1 MRLRTRIM
9 GRRMGPIL
17 IFTTI
22 VTLVVAFAPAAN
34 AGSGYRS
41 KLLRMVNATRN
52 NRDLHRVRIDRSLS
66 RDALR
71 HTRRMIGEDLIYDPR
86 NLTTIL
92 QDEPWD
98 NVGASVVGCAD
109 SLRGLHRAFMH
120 HAAHR
125 VILLN
130 PQLRR
135 IGIGVVKVDHSSNA
149 CGRHWFWT
157 TELFYG

>member
-1 MRLRTRIM
+1 MTL
-9 GRRMGPIL
+9 
-17 IFTTI
+17 I
-22 VTLVVAFAPAAN
+22 VTLTTILTLSVAFAPAAR

-41 KLLRMVNATRN
+41 KLLRMVNATRSDH
-52 NRDLHRVRIDRSLS
+52 DLHRVRMDRSLT

-71 HTRRMIGEDLIYDPR
+71 HTRRMIDENAIYDPL

-98 NVGASVVGCAD
+98 DVGASVVGCAD
-109 SLRGLHRAFMH
+109 SVRGLHRAFMH

-125 VILLN
+125 DILLN
-130 PQLRR
+130 GRVRR
-135 IGIGVVKVDHSSNA
+135 IGIGVVKVDSSNA

>member
-1 MRLRTRIM
+1 LRTRS
-9 GRRMGPIL
+9 GRAHMTL
-17 IFTTI
+17 I
-22 VTLVVAFAPAAN
+22 VTLTTILTLSVAFAPAAR

-41 KLLRMVNATRN
+41 KLLRMVNATRSSH
-52 NRDLHRVRIDRSLS
+52 DLHRVRMDRSLT

-71 HTRRMIGEDLIYDPR
+71 HTRRMIDENAIYDPL

-98 NVGASVVGCAD
+98 DVGASVVGCAD

-125 VILLN
+125 DVLLN
-130 PQLRR
+130 GRVR
-135 IGIGVVKVDHSSNA
+135 WIGIGVVKVDSSNA

>member
-1 MRLRTRIM
+1 LRART
-9 GRRMGPIL
+9 GGPRWALGLTLSAIL
-17 IFTTI
+17 T
-22 VTLVVAFAPAAN
+22 VGVLFAPAAE
-34 AGSGYRS
+34 AGSGYRA

-52 NRDLHRVRIDRSLS
+52 RHDLHRLRVDRSLT

-71 HTRRMIGEDLIYDPR
+71 HTRRMIDKNSVYDPR
-86 NLTTIL
+86 NLTRIL
-92 QDEPWD
+92 EDEPWE

-109 SLRGLHRAFMH
+109 TLRGLHRAFMR

-125 VILLN
+125 DILLN

-135 IGIGVVKVDHSSNA
+135 IGIGVVKVDASNA

>member
-1 MRLRTRIM
+1 MTL
-9 GRRMGPIL
+9 
-17 IFTTI
+17 I
-22 VTLVVAFAPAAN
+22 VTLTTILTLSVAFAPAAR

-41 KLLRMVNATRN
+41 KLLRMVNATRSSH
-52 NRDLHRVRIDRSLS
+52 DLHRVRMDRSLT

-71 HTRRMIGEDLIYDPR
+71 HTRRMIDENAIYDPL

-98 NVGASVVGCAD
+98 DVGASVVGCAD
-109 SLRGLHRAFMH
+109 SVRGLHRAFMH

-125 VILLN
+125 DILLN
-130 PQLRR
+130 GRLRW
-135 IGIGVVKVDHSSNA
+135 IGIGVVKVDSSNA

>member
-1 MRLRTRIM
+1 MTL
-9 GRRMGPIL
+9 
-17 IFTTI
+17 I
-22 VTLVVAFAPAAN
+22 VTLTTILTLAVAFAPAAR

-41 KLLRMVNATRN
+41 KLLRMVNATRSDH
-52 NRDLHRVRIDRSLS
+52 DLHRVRMDRSLT

-71 HTRRMIGEDLIYDPR
+71 HTRRMIDENAIYDPL

-98 NVGASVVGCAD
+98 DVGASVVGCAD

-125 VILLN
+125 DIILN
-130 PQLRR
+130 GRVR
-135 IGIGVVKVDHSSNA
+135 WIGIGVVKVDSSNA

>member
-1 MRLRTRIM
+1 MRTRS
-9 GRRMGPIL
+9 GRPHMTL
-17 IFTTI
+17 I
-22 VTLVVAFAPAAN
+22 VTLTTILTLAVAFAPAAR

-41 KLLRMVNATRN
+41 KLLRMVNATRSDH
-52 NRDLHRVRIDRSLS
+52 DLHRVRMDRSLT

-71 HTRRMIGEDLIYDPR
+71 HTRRMIDENAIYDPL

-98 NVGASVVGCAD
+98 DVGASVVGCAD

-125 VILLN
+125 DIILN
-130 PQLRR
+130 GRVR
-135 IGIGVVKVDHSSNA
+135 WIGIGVVKVDSSNA

>member
-1 MRLRTRIM
+1 MRTRS
-9 GRRMGPIL
+9 GRPHMTL
-17 IFTTI
+17 I
-22 VTLVVAFAPAAN
+22 VTLTTILTLLVAFAPAAR

-41 KLLRMVNATRN
+41 KLLRMVNATRSSH
-52 NRDLHRVRIDRSLS
+52 DLHRVRMDRSLT

-71 HTRRMIGEDLIYDPR
+71 HTRRMIDENAIYDPL

-98 NVGASVVGCAD
+98 DVGASVVGCAD

-125 VILLN
+125 DIILN
-130 PQLRR
+130 GRVR
-135 IGIGVVKVDHSSNA
+135 WIGIGVVKVDSSNA

>member
-1 MRLRTRIM
+1 MTL
-9 GRRMGPIL
+9 
-17 IFTTI
+17 I
-22 VTLVVAFAPAAN
+22 VTLTTILTLSVAFAPAAR

-41 KLLRMVNATRN
+41 KLLRMVNATRSSH
-52 NRDLHRVRIDRSLS
+52 DLHRVRMDRSLT

-71 HTRRMIGEDLIYDPR
+71 HTRRMIDENAIYDPL

-98 NVGASVVGCAD
+98 DVGASVVGCAD
-109 SLRGLHRAFMH
+109 SVRGLHRAFMH

-125 VILLN
+125 DILLN
-130 PQLRR
+130 GRVRR
-135 IGIGVVKVDHSSNA
+135 IGIGVVKVDSSNA

>member
-1 MRLRTRIM
+1 MTL
-9 GRRMGPIL
+9 
-17 IFTTI
+17 I
-22 VTLVVAFAPAAN
+22 VTLTTILTLSVAFAPAAR

-41 KLLRMVNATRN
+41 KLLRMVNATRSSH
-52 NRDLHRVRIDRSLS
+52 DLHRVRMDRSLT

-71 HTRRMIGEDLIYDPR
+71 HTRRMIDENAIYDPL

-98 NVGASVVGCAD
+98 DVGASVVGCAD

-125 VILLN
+125 DILLKG
-130 PQLRR
+130 RVR
-135 IGIGVVKVDHSSNA
+135 WIGIGVVKVDSSNA

>member
-1 MRLRTRIM
+1 MRLRTRTSKP
-9 GRRMGPIL
+9 RSVALATVSTIL
-17 IFTTI
+17 AVGI
-22 VTLVVAFAPAAN
+22 VFAPAAF

-41 KLLRMVNATRN
+41 QVLRMVNATR
-52 NRDLHRVRIDRSLS
+52 DQHGLHTLRIDASLS
-66 RDALR
+66 RDATR
-71 HTRRMIGEDLIYDPR
+71 HTRRMIADNAIYDPR
-86 NLTTIL
+86 NLSRIL
-92 QDEPWD
+92 RDEPWN

-109 SLRGLHRAFMH
+109 SLRELHRAFMH
-120 HAAHR
+120 HAEHR

-135 IGIGVVKVDHSSNA
+135 IGIGVIKDDSANG

>member
-1 MRLRTRIM
+1 MTL
-9 GRRMGPIL
+9 
-17 IFTTI
+17 I
-22 VTLVVAFAPAAN
+22 VTLTTILTLSVAFAPAAR

-41 KLLRMVNATRN
+41 KLLRMVNATRSSH
-52 NRDLHRVRIDRSLS
+52 DLHRVRMDRSLT

-71 HTRRMIGEDLIYDPR
+71 HTRRMIDENAIYDPL
-86 NLTTIL
+86 NLTRIL

-98 NVGASVVGCAD
+98 DVGASVVGCAD
-109 SLRGLHRAFMH
+109 SLRGLHQAFMH

-130 PQLRR
+130 PQVRR
-135 IGIGVVKVDHSSNA
+135 IGIGVVKVDSSNA

>member
-1 MRLRTRIM
+1 MRLSTRIM
-9 GRRMGPIL
+9 GPRMGPFL

-22 VTLVVAFAPAAN
+22 LTLVVAFAPAAH

-41 KLLRMVNATRN
+41 KLLRMVNATRSSY
-52 NRDLHRVRIDRSLS
+52 DLQRVRMDRSLT

-71 HTRRMIGEDLIYDPR
+71 HTRSMIDENAIYDPR

-98 NVGASVVGCAD
+98 DVGASVVGCAD

-125 VILLN
+125 DILLN
-130 PQLRR
+130 RQVRR
-135 IGIGVVKVDHSSNA
+135 IGIGVVKVDSSNA

>member
-1 MRLRTRIM
+1 MRTRT
-9 GRRMGPIL
+9 GRPRMMAMLTLTAIL
-17 IFTTI
+17 
-22 VTLVVAFAPAAN
+22 VLGVVAAPGAR
-34 AGSGYRS
+34 AGSGHRAR
-41 KLLRMVNATRN
+41 LLRMVNATRSN
-52 NRDLHRVRIDRSLS
+52 HDLHRVRIDRSLT

-71 HTRRMIGEDLIYDPR
+71 HTRRMINKNAIYDPR
-86 NLTTIL
+86 NLTRIL
-92 QDEPWD
+92 ADEPWD
-98 NVGASVVGCAD
+98 DVGASVVGCAD

-135 IGIGVVKVDHSSNA
+135 IGIGVVKDDSSNA

>member
-1 MRLRTRIM
+1 LRTRS
-9 GRRMGPIL
+9 GRPHMTL
-17 IFTTI
+17 I
-22 VTLVVAFAPAAN
+22 VTLTTILTLSVAFAPAAR

-41 KLLRMVNATRN
+41 KLLRMVNATRSSH
-52 NRDLHRVRIDRSLS
+52 DLHRVRMDRSLT

-71 HTRRMIGEDLIYDPR
+71 HTRRMIDENAIYDPL

-98 NVGASVVGCAD
+98 DVGASVVGCAD

-125 VILLN
+125 DILLN
-130 PQLRR
+130 GRVR
-135 IGIGVVKVDHSSNA
+135 WIGIGVVKVDSSNA

>member
-1 MRLRTRIM
+1 MTL
-9 GRRMGPIL
+9 
-17 IFTTI
+17 I
-22 VTLVVAFAPAAN
+22 VTLTTILTLSVAFAPAAR

-41 KLLRMVNATRN
+41 KLLRMVNATRSSH
-52 NRDLHRVRIDRSLS
+52 DLHRVRMDRSLT

-71 HTRRMIGEDLIYDPR
+71 HTRRMIDEGAIYDPL
-86 NLTTIL
+86 NLTRIL

-98 NVGASVVGCAD
+98 DVGASVVGCAD

-125 VILLN
+125 DILLN
-130 PQLRR
+130 GRVRR
-135 IGIGVVKVDHSSNA
+135 IGIGVVKVDSSNA

>member
-1 MRLRTRIM
+1 LRTRS
-9 GRRMGPIL
+9 GRPHMTL
-17 IFTTI
+17 I
-22 VTLVVAFAPAAN
+22 VTLTTILTLSVAFAPAAR

-41 KLLRMVNATRN
+41 KLLRMVNATRSSH
-52 NRDLHRVRIDRSLS
+52 DLHRVRMDRSLT

-71 HTRRMIGEDLIYDPR
+71 HTRRMIDENAIYDPL

-98 NVGASVVGCAD
+98 DVGASVVGCAD
-109 SLRGLHRAFMH
+109 SVRGLHRAFMH

-125 VILLN
+125 DILLN
-130 PQLRR
+130 GRVRR
-135 IGIGVVKVDHSSNA
+135 IGIGVVKVDSSNA

>member
-1 MRLRTRIM
+1 MQLRTRIVRPRT
-9 GRRMGPIL
+9 GLIL
-17 IFTTI
+17 ILTTI
-22 VTLVVAFAPAAN
+22 LTLVVAFAPAAH

-52 NRDLHRVRIDRSLS
+52 DRDLHRLRIDRSLT

-71 HTRRMIGEDLIYDPR
+71 HTRRMIGVNAIYDPR

-98 NVGASVVGCAD
+98 DVGASVVGCAD
-109 SLRGLHRAFMH
+109 SLSGLHRAFMH

-125 VILLN
+125 IILLN

-135 IGIGVVKVDHSSNA
+135 IGIGVVKVDSSNA

>member
-1 MRLRTRIM
+1 MRTRS
-9 GRRMGPIL
+9 GRPHMTL
-17 IFTTI
+17 I
-22 VTLVVAFAPAAN
+22 VTLTTILTLSVAFAPAAR

-41 KLLRMVNATRN
+41 KLLRMVNATRSSH
-52 NRDLHRVRIDRSLS
+52 DLHRVRMDRSLT

-71 HTRRMIGEDLIYDPR
+71 HTRRMIDANAIYDPL

-98 NVGASVVGCAD
+98 DVGASVVGCAD
-109 SLRGLHRAFMH
+109 SVRGLHRAFLH

-125 VILLN
+125 DILLN
-130 PQLRR
+130 GRVR
-135 IGIGVVKVDHSSNA
+135 WIGIGVVKVDSSNA

>member
-1 MRLRTRIM
+1 MTL
-9 GRRMGPIL
+9 
-17 IFTTI
+17 I
-22 VTLVVAFAPAAN
+22 VTLTTILTLSVAFAPAAR

-41 KLLRMVNATRN
+41 KLLRMVNATRSSH
-52 NRDLHRVRIDRSLS
+52 DLHRVRMDRSLT

-71 HTRRMIGEDLIYDPR
+71 HTRRMIDENAIYDPL

-98 NVGASVVGCAD
+98 DVGASVVGCAD

-125 VILLN
+125 DVLLN
-130 PQLRR
+130 GRVR
-135 IGIGVVKVDHSSNA
+135 WVGIGVVKVDSSNA

>member
-1 MRLRTRIM
+1 MTL
-9 GRRMGPIL
+9 
-17 IFTTI
+17 I
-22 VTLVVAFAPAAN
+22 VTLTTILTLSVAFAPAAR

-41 KLLRMVNATRN
+41 KLLRMVNATRSSH
-52 NRDLHRVRIDRSLS
+52 DLHRVRMDRSLT

-71 HTRRMIGEDLIYDPR
+71 HTRRMIDENAIYDPL

-98 NVGASVVGCAD
+98 DVGASVVGCAD

-125 VILLN
+125 DVLLN
-130 PQLRR
+130 GRVR
-135 IGIGVVKVDHSSNA
+135 WIGIGVVKVDSSNA

>member
-1 MRLRTRIM
+1 MTL
-9 GRRMGPIL
+9 
-17 IFTTI
+17 I
-22 VTLVVAFAPAAN
+22 VTLTTILTLSVAFAPAAR

-41 KLLRMVNATRN
+41 KLLRMVNATRSSH
-52 NRDLHRVRIDRSLS
+52 DLHRVRMDRSLT

-71 HTRRMIGEDLIYDPR
+71 HTRRMIDENAIYDPL

-98 NVGASVVGCAD
+98 DVGASVVGCAD

-125 VILLN
+125 DILLN
-130 PQLRR
+130 GRVR
-135 IGIGVVKVDHSSNA
+135 WIGIGVVKVDSSNA

>member
-1 MRLRTRIM
+1 
-9 GRRMGPIL
+9 MGPIL

-22 VTLVVAFAPAAN
+22 LTLVVAFAPAFAPAAH

-52 NRDLHRVRIDRSLS
+52 NRDLHRLRMDRSLT

-71 HTRRMIGEDLIYDPR
+71 HTRRMIDENAIYDPL
-86 NLTTIL
+86 NLTRIL

-98 NVGASVVGCAD
+98 DVGASVVGCAD

-135 IGIGVVKVDHSSNA
+135 IGIGVVKVDSTNG

>member
-1 MRLRTRIM
+1 MTL
-9 GRRMGPIL
+9 
-17 IFTTI
+17 I
-22 VTLVVAFAPAAN
+22 VTLTTILTLSVAFAPAAR

-41 KLLRMVNATRN
+41 KLLRMVNATRSDHN
-52 NRDLHRVRIDRSLS
+52 LQRVRMDRSLT

-71 HTRRMIGEDLIYDPR
+71 HTRRMIDENAIYDPL

-98 NVGASVVGCAD
+98 DVGASVVGCAD

-125 VILLN
+125 DILLN
-130 PQLRR
+130 GRVR
-135 IGIGVVKVDHSSNA
+135 WIGIGVVKVDSSNA

>member
-1 MRLRTRIM
+1 LRNRIGGPRLAT
-9 GRRMGPIL
+9 IL
-17 IFTTI
+17 TITTI
-22 VTLVVAFAPAAN
+22 LTLGVAFAPAAQ
-34 AGSGYRS
+34 AGSGYRA

-52 NRDLHRVRIDRSLS
+52 NRDLHRLRIDRSLT

-71 HTRRMIGEDLIYDPR
+71 HTRRMLDKNAIYDPR
-86 NLTTIL
+86 NLTRIL
-92 QDEPWD
+92 EDEPWD
-98 NVGASVVGCAD
+98 DVGASVVGCAD
-109 SLRGLHRAFMH
+109 SLRELHRAFMH

-125 VILLN
+125 DILVN

-135 IGIGVVKVDHSSNA
+135 IGVGVVKVDTKNA

>member
-1 MRLRTRIM
+1 MTL
-9 GRRMGPIL
+9 
-17 IFTTI
+17 I
-22 VTLVVAFAPAAN
+22 VTLTTILTLSVPFAPAAR

-41 KLLRMVNATRN
+41 KLLRMVNATRSSH
-52 NRDLHRVRIDRSLS
+52 DLHRVRMDRSLT

-71 HTRRMIGEDLIYDPR
+71 HTRRMIDENAIYDPL

-98 NVGASVVGCAD
+98 DVGASVVGCAD
-109 SLRGLHRAFMH
+109 SVRGLHRAFMH

-125 VILLN
+125 DILLN
-130 PQLRR
+130 GRVR
-135 IGIGVVKVDHSSNA
+135 WIGIGVVKVDSSNA

>member
-1 MRLRTRIM
+1 MRTRI
-9 GRRMGPIL
+9 GGPRSATIL
-17 IFTTI
+17 TLTTI
-22 VTLVVAFAPAAN
+22 LTLGVAFAPAAH
-34 AGSGYRS
+34 AGSGQRA
-41 KLLRMVNATRN
+41 KLLRMVNATRSN
-52 NRDLHRVRIDRSLS
+52 HDLHVLRIDRSLS

-71 HTRRMIGEDLIYDPR
+71 HTRRMISSNAIYDPR
-86 NLTTIL
+86 NLTRIL

-98 NVGASVVGCAD
+98 DVGGSVVGCAD
-109 SLRGLHRAFMH
+109 SLSGLHRAFMH

-135 IGIGVVKVDHSSNA
+135 IGIGVVKVDSSNA

>member
-1 MRLRTRIM
+1 MTL
-9 GRRMGPIL
+9 
-17 IFTTI
+17 I
-22 VTLVVAFAPAAN
+22 VTLTTILTLSVAFAPAAR

-41 KLLRMVNATRN
+41 KLLRMVNATRSSH
-52 NRDLHRVRIDRSLS
+52 DLHRVRMDRSLT

-71 HTRRMIGEDLIYDPR
+71 HTRRMIDENAIFDPL

-98 NVGASVVGCAD
+98 DVGASVVGCAD

-125 VILLN
+125 DVLLN
-130 PQLRR
+130 GRVR
-135 IGIGVVKVDHSSNA
+135 WIGIGVVKVDSSNA

>member
-1 MRLRTRIM
+1 LRPRS
-9 GRRMGPIL
+9 GRPHL
-17 IFTTI
+17 TLI
-22 VTLVVAFAPAAN
+22 VTLTTILTLSVAFAPAAR
-34 AGSGYRS
+34 AGSGHRS
-41 KLLRMVNATRN
+41 KLLRMVNATRSSH
-52 NRDLHRVRIDRSLS
+52 DLHRVRMDRSLT

-71 HTRRMIGEDLIYDPR
+71 HTRRMIDENAIYDPL

-98 NVGASVVGCAD
+98 DVGASVVGCAD
-109 SLRGLHRAFMH
+109 SVRGLHRAFMH

-125 VILLN
+125 DILLN
-130 PQLRR
+130 GRVR
-135 IGIGVVKVDHSSNA
+135 WIGIGVVKVDSSNT

>member
-1 MRLRTRIM
+1 MRTRS
-9 GRRMGPIL
+9 GRPHMTL
-17 IFTTI
+17 I
-22 VTLVVAFAPAAN
+22 VTLTTILTLSVAFAPAAR

-41 KLLRMVNATRN
+41 KLLRMVNATRSDH
-52 NRDLHRVRIDRSLS
+52 DLHRVRMDRSLT

-71 HTRRMIGEDLIYDPR
+71 HTRRMIDENAIYDPL

-98 NVGASVVGCAD
+98 DVGASVVGCAD

-125 VILLN
+125 DIILN
-130 PQLRR
+130 GRVR
-135 IGIGVVKVDHSSNA
+135 WIGIGVVKVDSSNA

>member
-1 MRLRTRIM
+1 MRTRS
-9 GRRMGPIL
+9 GRPHMTL
-17 IFTTI
+17 I
-22 VTLVVAFAPAAN
+22 VTLTTILTLSVAFAPAAR

-41 KLLRMVNATRN
+41 KLLRMVNATRSSH
-52 NRDLHRVRIDRSLS
+52 DLHRVRMDRSLT

-71 HTRRMIGEDLIYDPR
+71 HTRRMIDENAIYDPL

-92 QDEPWD
+92 QNEPWD
-98 NVGASVVGCAD
+98 DVGASVVGCAD
-109 SLRGLHRAFMH
+109 SVRGLHRAFMH

-125 VILLN
+125 DILLN
-130 PQLRR
+130 GRVR
-135 IGIGVVKVDHSSNA
+135 WIGIGVVKVDSSNA

>member
-1 MRLRTRIM
+1 MTL
-9 GRRMGPIL
+9 
-17 IFTTI
+17 I
-22 VTLVVAFAPAAN
+22 VTLTTILTLSVAFAPAAR

-41 KLLRMVNATRN
+41 KLLRMVNATRSDH
-52 NRDLHRVRIDRSLS
+52 DLHRVRMDRSLT

-71 HTRRMIGEDLIYDPR
+71 HTRRMIDENAIYDPL

-98 NVGASVVGCAD
+98 DVGASVVGCAD

-125 VILLN
+125 DIILN
-130 PQLRR
+130 GRVR
-135 IGIGVVKVDHSSNA
+135 WIGIGVVKVDSSNA

>member
-1 MRLRTRIM
+1 MTL
-9 GRRMGPIL
+9 
-17 IFTTI
+17 I
-22 VTLVVAFAPAAN
+22 VTLTTILTLSVAFAPAAR

-41 KLLRMVNATRN
+41 KLLRMVNATRSSH
-52 NRDLHRVRIDRSLS
+52 DLHRVRMDRSLT
-66 RDALR
+66 RDARR
-71 HTRRMIGEDLIYDPR
+71 HTRRMIDENAIYDPL

-98 NVGASVVGCAD
+98 DVGASVVGCAD
-109 SLRGLHRAFMH
+109 SVRGLHRAFMH

-125 VILLN
+125 DILLN
-130 PQLRR
+130 GRVR
-135 IGIGVVKVDHSSNA
+135 WIGIGVVKVDSSNA

>member
-1 MRLRTRIM
+1 LRTRIV
-9 GRRMGPIL
+9 GPRMGLIL
-17 IFTTI
+17 LLTTI
-22 VTLVVAFAPAAN
+22 LTLVVAFAPAAQ

-41 KLLRMVNATRN
+41 KLLRLVNATRN
-52 NRDLHRVRIDRSLS
+52 NLDLHRLRIDRSLS

-71 HTRRMIGEDLIYDPR
+71 HTRRMIGENAIYDPR

-92 QDEPWD
+92 QDEPWED
-98 NVGASVVGCAD
+98 VGASVVGCAD

-125 VILLN
+125 VILVN

-135 IGIGVVKVDHSSNA
+135 IGIGIVKVDSTNA

>member
-1 MRLRTRIM
+1 MTL
-9 GRRMGPIL
+9 
-17 IFTTI
+17 I
-22 VTLVVAFAPAAN
+22 VTLTTILTLSVAFAPAAR

-41 KLLRMVNATRN
+41 KLLRMVNATRSSH
-52 NRDLHRVRIDRSLS
+52 DLHRVRMDRSLT

-71 HTRRMIGEDLIYDPR
+71 HTRRMIDENAIYDPL

-98 NVGASVVGCAD
+98 DVGASVVGCAD
-109 SLRGLHRAFMH
+109 SVRGLHRAFMH

-125 VILLN
+125 DILLN
-130 PQLRR
+130 GRVR
-135 IGIGVVKVDHSSNA
+135 WVGIGVVKVDSSNA

>member
-1 MRLRTRIM
+1 MRTRS
-9 GRRMGPIL
+9 GRPHMTL
-17 IFTTI
+17 I
-22 VTLVVAFAPAAN
+22 VTLTTILTLSVAFAPAAR

-41 KLLRMVNATRN
+41 KLLRMVNATRSSH
-52 NRDLHRVRIDRSLS
+52 DLHRVRMDRSLT

-71 HTRRMIGEDLIYDPR
+71 HTRRMIDENAIYDPL

-98 NVGASVVGCAD
+98 DVGASVVGCAD
-109 SLRGLHRAFMH
+109 SVRGLHRAFMH

-125 VILLN
+125 DILLN
-130 PQLRR
+130 GRVRR
-135 IGIGVVKVDHSSNA
+135 IGIGVVKVDSSNA

>member
-1 MRLRTRIM
+1 MTL
-9 GRRMGPIL
+9 
-17 IFTTI
+17 I
-22 VTLVVAFAPAAN
+22 VTLTTILTLAVAFAPAAR

-41 KLLRMVNATRN
+41 KLLRMVNATRSSH
-52 NRDLHRVRIDRSLS
+52 DLHRVRMDRSLT

-71 HTRRMIGEDLIYDPR
+71 HTRRMIDENAIYDPL

-98 NVGASVVGCAD
+98 DVGASVVGCAD

-125 VILLN
+125 DIILN
-130 PQLRR
+130 GRVR
-135 IGIGVVKVDHSSNA
+135 WIGIGVVKVDSSNA